1 MFVISLLTL
10 NHLSRND
17 SFTGLTRVSISL
29 MVTRRI
35 SFENI
40 LPVISIVGV
49 LMTCSSFGESMMRI
63 CCVVAPDRGV
73 LDKVQELFIDTE
85 LEPVLFCINV
95 SSNWVPFFIIKRGF
109 SLIDSPISPARLERD
124 VFGFAR
130 SDFDTIIF
138 FPATTV

>member
-10 NHLSRND
+10 NHFRRNV

-29 MVTRRI
+29 IVTRRI

-49 LMTCSSFGESMMRI
+49 LMTCSSFGESIMRMLL
-63 CCVVAPDRGV
+63 VVPPDRGV

-95 SSNWVPFFIIKRGF
+95 SSSRAPFFIMKRGF

-124 VFGFAR
+124 VFGFVR